1 MKTLKLTDGSSL
13 DVAITSSGSSLVF
26 VLDNFADCDPLVQQI
41 KASALASLDDAPLT
55 GKTITA
61 ITAVKSSGGVQLT
74 FALSDTTKQ
83 QTLDDIAGG
92 IAGCEVSSDLQQ
104 IVDYLNTLSA
114 QAALRYYDLLVEQ
127 ISSLSHMPFRCPRP
141 RDAALAAKGYRY
153 LLVEKYLVFYVV
165 VGDTVQIRRILY
177 ARRNYQSVLADP
189 MS

>member
-1 MKTLKLTDGSSL
+1 M
-13 DVAITSSGSSLVF
+13 DVY
-26 VLDNFADCDPLVQQI
+26 
-41 KASALASLDDAPLT
+41 K
-55 GKTITA
+55 
-61 ITAVKSSGGVQLT
+61 VKIYP
-74 FALSDTTKQ
+74 AAKR
-83 QTLDDIAGG
+83 
-92 IAGCEVSSDLQQ
+92 DLQQ

-189 MS
+189 MSLRFCHSLVSREPSSPSASSAPFRSADSALAMAARFIIFRQTDSC